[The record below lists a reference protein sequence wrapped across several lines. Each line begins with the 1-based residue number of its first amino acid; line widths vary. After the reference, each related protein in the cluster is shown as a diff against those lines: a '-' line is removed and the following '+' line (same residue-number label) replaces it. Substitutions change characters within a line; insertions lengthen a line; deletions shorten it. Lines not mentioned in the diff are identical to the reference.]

1 MMYSVSDD
9 EMARTYDFEKVIAHG
24 NETKIMAGHDTRS
37 RRPVA
42 LKMIPR
48 NKKWTVDNVLHELR
62 MHRLCIHPHIVPVIG
77 GYQTSRYF
85 IVVTQLVEGGDL
97 HDAVHYLDDP
107 LTESMLIRIFAQL
120 ASALRHMHDRGLA
133 HNDVKPEN
141 VLLDRGRN
149 ASLCDFGLASF
160 ADVRPSS
167 GTPSYMAPEV
177 AAYLLNKMDS
187 RSSEGCDENTLDL
200 RAADVWSFGA
210 TLFYMLTAGRVPWP
224 TVSHD
229 GEGTL
234 RAIVNAASRGI
245 VISDDRIPPLAAE
258 LLRAIFVETPA
269 SRITMAGVMAHPWF
283 ENRPDAVSPE
293 KVHQ

>member
-1 MMYSVSDD
+1 MYSVSDD

-97 HDAVHYLDDP
+97 HDAVRHFMP
-107 LTESMLIRIFAQL
+107 LTESMLKPVFAQL
-120 ASALRHMHDRGLA
+120 ASALLYMHDRGLT

-141 VLLDRGRN
+141 VLLDRDRN
-149 ASLCDFGLASF
+149 AFLCDFGLASF
-160 ADVRPSS
+160 ADVCPSS
-167 GTPSYMAPEV
+167 GTPAYMAPEV
-177 AAYLLNKMDS
+177 ADYLLSKMDS
-187 RSSEGCDENTLDL
+187 WSNEDCDKPTLDL

-210 TLFYMLTAGRVPWP
+210 TLFYMFTAGRVPWP
-224 TVSHD
+224 TVSRD

-234 RAIVNAASRGI
+234 RAIVNAASCGI
-245 VISDDRIPPLAAE
+245 AVSDDRIPPLAAD
-258 LLRAIFVETPA
+258 LLRAIFVKSPDT
-269 SRITMAGVMAHPWF
+269 RLTMVDVLAHPWF
-283 ENRPDAVSPE
+283 EDRQDA
-293 KVHQ
+293 